1 MRKFKNVALMLA
13 LGIVVGSV
21 GTSGTVSTVHAAD
34 YIDELESAGST
45 ITNNN
50 SADDAKLISTTGLLK
65 KTSSYVLGNF
75 YGEDDIEDWYMFS
88 VNKTDGSGGRF
99 AIKMSN
105 IPAKHNYDLYLYNQD
120 MDEVDRSVR
129 ASNTNEIVRIKEK
142 VDSHQ
147 TYYLRVVPKN
157 VPDYEASSY
166 RLIFDEYIAAGS
178 KTIGCSPIQL
188 TCSNNTWSSDASGTG
203 TTIPGNAEITSL
215 SVAAQEGS
223 VKNGTNR
230 QIRVKIDNGQYYTG
244 SWYNGTAE
252 IPGIVGQKA
261 SGKYYVSFTAT
272 ELPVLV
278 SNKLTYIGII
288 NMKSF
293 KVTVNYE
300 YDKRASY

>member
-13 LGIVVGSV
+13 LSVVVGSV

-34 YIDELESAGST
+34 YIDELESADST

-50 SADDAKLISTTGLLK
+50 SEDDAKLISTTGLLK
-65 KTSSYVLGNF
+65 KTSSYVLGGF
-75 YGEDDIEDWYMFS
+75 YGEEDIADWYKFS
-88 VNKTDGSGGRF
+88 VSKTVGSEGRF

-105 IPAKHNYDLYLYNQD
+105 IPAGHNYDIYLYNQD
-120 MDEVDRSVR
+120 MDEIDRSVR
-129 ASNTNEIVRIKEK
+129 ASNTNEIVRIEEK
-142 VDSHQ
+142 VDSYQ
-147 TYYLRVVPKN
+147 TYYLCVKPKN
-157 VPDYEASSY
+157 VPDYDASSY
-166 RLIFDEYIAAGS
+166 RLIFDEYIATGT
-178 KTIGCSPIQL
+178 KTVGCSPIQL
-188 TCSNNTWSSDASGTG
+188 TCTNNTWSSDASGNG
-203 TTIPGNAEITSL
+203 TTIPSNAKITSL

-230 QIRVKIDNGQYYTG
+230 QIRVKIGNGQYYTG

-252 IPGIVGQKA
+252 IPGIVGQNA

-272 ELPVLV
+272 EIPVLV

-300 YDKRASY
+300 YDKLASY

>member
-1 MRKFKNVALMLA
+1 MRKFKSVALMLA
-13 LGIVVGSV
+13 LSIVIGSL
-21 GTSGTVSTVHAAD
+21 GTTGTVSTVHAAD
-34 YIDELESAGST
+34 YIDELESADST

-50 SADDAKLISTTGLLK
+50 SEDDAKLISTTGLLK

-75 YGEDDIEDWYMFS
+75 YGEDDTADWYKFS
-88 VNKTDGSGGRF
+88 INKTDGSGGRF
-99 AIKMSN
+99 AITMSN
-105 IPAKHNYDLYLYNQD
+105 IPTGHNYDLYLYNQD
-120 MDEVDRSVR
+120 MEEIDHSIR
-129 ASNTNEIVRIKEK
+129 ASNTNEIVRTDR

-147 TYYLRVVPKN
+147 TYYLCVDPKK
-157 VPDYEASSY
+157 VPDYDASSY
-166 RLIFDEYIAAGS
+166 RLSFEDNIVAGS
-178 KTIGCSPIQL
+178 KTIGCSPTQL

-203 TTIPGNAEITSL
+203 TTIPSNAEITSL

-230 QIRVKIDNGQYYTG
+230 QIRVKIGNGQYYTG

-252 IPGIVGQKA
+252 IPGIVGEKA

-272 ELPVLV
+272 EIPVLV
-278 SNKLTYIGII
+278 SNKLTYIGVI

-300 YDKRASY
+300 YDKLASY

>member
-1 MRKFKNVALMLA
+1 MRKFKNVALMIA
-13 LGIVVGSV
+13 LSMVAGQM
-21 GTSGTVSTVHAAD
+21 GTAGTVSTVNAAD
-34 YIDELESAGST
+34 YIDELESAGSS

-50 SADDAKLISTTGLLK
+50 SADDAKLVSTTGLLK
-65 KTSSYVLGNF
+65 KTSSYVLGSF
-75 YGEDDIEDWYMFS
+75 YGEDDIADWYKFS
-88 VNKTDGSGGRF
+88 INKTDGSNGRF

-105 IPAKHNYDLYLYNQD
+105 IPVGHNYDLYLYNQD
-120 MDEVDRSVR
+120 MEEIDRSIR
-129 ASNTNEIVRIKEK
+129 ASNTNEIVRTDG

-147 TYYLRVVPKN
+147 TYYLRVEPQK
-157 VPDYEASSY
+157 VPDYDASSY
-166 RLIFDEYIAAGS
+166 RLVFDEYIATGT

-203 TTIPGNAEITSL
+203 TTIPSNAKITSL
-215 SVAAQEGS
+215 SVAAQEGT

-230 QIRVKIDNGQYYTG
+230 QIRVKIGNGQYYTG

-252 IPGIVGQKA
+252 IPGIAGQNA
-261 SGKYYVSFTAT
+261 SGKYYVGFTAT

-300 YDKRASY
+300 YDKLASY

>member
-34 YIDELESAGST
+34 YIDELESAGSS

-65 KTSSYVLGNF
+65 KTSSYVLGSF
-75 YGEDDIEDWYMFS
+75 YGEDDIADWYKFS
-88 VNKTDGSGGRF
+88 VSKTVGSEGRF

-105 IPAKHNYDLYLYNQD
+105 IPVGDNYDLYLFNQD
-120 MDEVDRSVR
+120 MERIDRSIRV
-129 ASNTNEIVRIKEK
+129 SNNNEIVRTGK
-142 VDSHQ
+142 VDSYQ
-147 TYYLRVVPKN
+147 TYYLCVIPTN
-157 VPDYEASSY
+157 VNDYDVSSY
-166 RLIFDEYIAAGS
+166 RLIFDEYIAAGT

-203 TTIPGNAEITSL
+203 ITIPSNAEITSL

-230 QIRVKIDNGQYYTG
+230 QIRLKIDNGQYYTG
-244 SWYNGTAE
+244 SWYNGIAE
-252 IPGIVGQKA
+252 IPGIIGQKA

-300 YDKRASY
+300 YDKLASY

>member
-1 MRKFKNVALMLA
+1 M
-13 LGIVVGSV
+13 
-21 GTSGTVSTVHAAD
+21 
-34 YIDELESAGST
+34 
-45 ITNNN
+45 
-50 SADDAKLISTTGLLK
+50 
-65 KTSSYVLGNF
+65 
-75 YGEDDIEDWYMFS
+75 
-88 VNKTDGSGGRF
+88 
-99 AIKMSN
+99 
-105 IPAKHNYDLYLYNQD
+105 
-120 MDEVDRSVR
+120 
-129 ASNTNEIVRIKEK
+129 
-142 VDSHQ
+142 
-147 TYYLRVVPKN
+147 
-157 VPDYEASSY
+157 
-166 RLIFDEYIAAGS
+166 
-178 KTIGCSPIQL
+178 
-188 TCSNNTWSSDASGTG
+188 DASGTG
-203 TTIPGNAEITSL
+203 TTIPGNAEIISL

-244 SWYNGTAE
+244 SWYNGNAE